1 MRVRIQ
7 PEPKASMP
15 PVACEKG
22 VTLPS
27 RKEVVNALYE
37 HVEGVNVSK
46 GVTKKGLDEILRK
59 YL

>member
-1 MRVRIQ
+1 
-7 PEPKASMP
+7 MP